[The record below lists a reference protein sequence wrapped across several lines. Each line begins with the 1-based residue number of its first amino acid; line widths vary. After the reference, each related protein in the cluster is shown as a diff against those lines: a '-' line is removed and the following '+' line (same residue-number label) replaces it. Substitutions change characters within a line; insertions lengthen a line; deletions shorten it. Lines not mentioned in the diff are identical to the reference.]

1 MRGGR
6 STQSDLAGRSADTMA
21 ARAPVPELPDPAD
34 LRHIPPGVA
43 RTAMIEGVFTHDAL
57 PDLFRY
63 LCGRKESLWWELT
76 TLAGRFALVFEHGEP
91 IDVMFSPARPVG
103 GKVGLRALQ
112 ILFRQEGGRFV
123 VHGGLSRQERRT
135 LHLSGEQLL
144 IELATLDDESV
155 APAVMSGATVDLS
168 AELELVV
175 DVAPLDHRTAF
186 RTQSQDVPMTD
197 VLQLFSVSRLAYWIN
212 LLGVQ
217 GERAGRLLLS
227 ANEVQGAEYGP
238 LRGRRAFTALVAH
251 DVPGIID
258 VSPSN
263 GDSEGLVGIGRLDA
277 LLMREVL
284 SGRMGEPRQVTR
296 AAPASLSAVHPSA
309 GPLPCTTPAGLPPV
323 QTGPNPAGRAP
334 AAPLLA
340 RVLGF
345 LPRGRS
351 RDR

>member
-1 MRGGR
+1 MRGER
-6 STQSDLAGRSADTMA
+6 STHTDLAGRASGTMA
-21 ARAPVPELPDPAD
+21 ARAPVSELPDPAD
-34 LRHIPPGVA
+34 LRFIPPGVS
-43 RTAMIEGVFTHDAL
+43 RTAMIEGGFTHDAL

-76 TLAGRFALVFEHGEP
+76 TLAGRFALVFEQGMP

-103 GKVGLRALQ
+103 GKAGLRALQ

-155 APAVMSGATVDLS
+155 APAVVSGVTVDVS

-186 RTQSQDVPMTD
+186 RTHSRDVPMTD

-212 LLGVQ
+212 LHGVK

-227 ANEVQGAEYGP
+227 ANEVLGAEYGP
-238 LRGRRAFTALVAH
+238 LRGQRAFTALLSHGA
-251 DVPGIID
+251 PGIID
-258 VSPSN
+258 VSPST
-263 GDSEGLVGIGRLDA
+263 GDSEGLVGIGKLDA

-284 SGRMGEPRQVTR
+284 SGRMGLTVPV
-296 AAPASLSAVHPSA
+296 SLADVLQSAA
-309 GPLPCTTPAGLPPV
+309 GPVDVPLVQAGPTRQHAGPAD
-323 QTGPNPAGRAP
+323 RAP
-334 AAPLLA
+334 AVPLLA

-345 LPRGRS
+345 LPRGRA
-351 RDR
+351 R